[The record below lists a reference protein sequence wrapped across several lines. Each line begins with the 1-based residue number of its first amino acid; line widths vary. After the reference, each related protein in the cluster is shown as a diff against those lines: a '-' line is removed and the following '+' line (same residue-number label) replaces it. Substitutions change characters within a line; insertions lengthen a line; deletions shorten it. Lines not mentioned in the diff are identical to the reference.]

1 MKKQILS
8 FLSAAVMTA
17 ALLTACGTE
26 KKTPQSAPTE
36 NGAQTEAADEAQDT
50 ADATDTERTDTERTD
65 ADAGAGGETPQA
77 PDDTSAAD
85 AELTDDS
92 IGPVSFTPNENGY
105 SMVYG
110 SNTLHAYFKRANV
123 VAGSGKM
130 TIRNRADDSVVE
142 EIDLKDPEKCIVG
155 EQDSTF
161 ALLGWDGGTHLII
174 RLKNTPASGD
184 SYYVNLE
191 EGAFISAD
199 GTIRSKAVADSK
211 TWSYGVAPYGV
222 VPARP
227 SGSSVYVG
235 DVLSADLLIRRPA
248 AYAKIENYD
257 ENRVRFNE
265 KEFEKDGKLEIKI
278 YQIGDDPFTVTF
290 YNNDDDPIGSITLS
304 YTASMPPEPEEEAP
318 RKSVTNL

>member
-1 MKKQILS
+1 MKKRILS
-8 FLSAAVMTA
+8 FLTAAIMTA
-17 ALLTACGTE
+17 ALLTACGAE
-26 KKTPQSAPTE
+26 KETPQLTPTE
-36 NGAQTEAADEAQDT
+36 NGAQTEAADETQSAAAAPDAGST
-50 ADATDTERTDTERTD
+50 GADTD
-65 ADAGAGGETPQA
+65 ADAETENPQA
-77 PDDTSAAD
+77 PADTSAAD
-85 AELTDDS
+85 AELTNDS

-110 SNTLHAYFKRANV
+110 GNTLHAYFKRTNV

-130 TIRNRADDSVVE
+130 TIKNMADDSVVE
-142 EIDLKDPEKCIVG
+142 EIDLKDTKKCIVG

-161 ALLGWDGGTHLII
+161 SLLGWDGGTHLII
-174 RLKNTPASGD
+174 RLENTPASGE

-191 EGAFISAD
+191 EGAFTSAD
-199 GTIRSKAVADSK
+199 GTIRSKAVSDSE
-211 TWSYGVAPYGV
+211 TWRYGVAPYGV
-222 VPARP
+222 IPALP

-235 DVLSADLLIRRPA
+235 DVLSADLLIRQPA

-278 YQIGDDPFTVTF
+278 YQIGDDSFTVTF
-290 YNNDDDPIGSITLS
+290 YNDDDDPIGSITLS